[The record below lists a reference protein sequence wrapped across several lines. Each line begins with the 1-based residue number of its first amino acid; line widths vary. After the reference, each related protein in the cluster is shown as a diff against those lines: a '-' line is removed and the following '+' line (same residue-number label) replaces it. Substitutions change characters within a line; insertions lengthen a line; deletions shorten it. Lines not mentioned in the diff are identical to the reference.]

1 MNPKSLL
8 ILLTGM
14 LFFISC
20 SKEESF
26 EKKKA
31 DDDNKG
37 PLLVKTTMQPSGASY
52 LVTATFKYD
61 DKKRLLNVK
70 SDYEGIANEPYSEQE
85 SSFIRNDKGMI
96 NTITDIWNIYDED
109 NNLLWRDSVA
119 LNLNFTPE
127 GKYTYGIRIFLDT
140 DNKKIRDSIAYEY
153 NSKGRISQV
162 KIFRKTGDNAEYKD
176 FQNTGYA
183 YDEKE
188 NITTMTIRFFENDP
202 DPQQVLNFQ
211 YNDKISPM
219 NFKDEALLNGLLME
233 GGNTPHCLTGIRDLT
248 APENNCDISYDEY
261 NKFEK
266 PVKATYI
273 YLSTQEKV
281 NYTYFYQ

>member
-70 SDYEGIANEPYSEQE
+70 NDYEGIVNEPYSEQE

-96 NTITDIWNIYDED
+96 NTITDIWNVYDED

-127 GKYTYGIRIFLDT
+127 GKYTYGIRVFLDT
-140 DNKKIRDSIAYEY
+140 DNKKISDSIAYEY